1 MNGSI
6 QIIVNLRSRSV
17 EYDREPDAVN
27 RNSCVLRTDTVL
39 ASDFEQVPSVR
50 PNETDDEKV
59 IRCVKS
65 MHEMARNVGNLSYF
79 MVKRGGHKLYL
90 HPDDISFVTI
100 EAYGD
105 LAEIEE

>member
-1 MNGSI
+1 MKGSI

-17 EYDREPDAVN
+17 EYDREPDVVN
-27 RNSCVLRTDTVL
+27 RNSCVLRSDTNL
-39 ASDFEQVPSVR
+39 ASDFLKVPSVR

-65 MHEMARNVGNLSYF
+65 IHEMARNVGNLSYF
-79 MVKRGGHKLYL
+79 MITRGGNKVYL

-100 EAYGD
+100 EVYGD